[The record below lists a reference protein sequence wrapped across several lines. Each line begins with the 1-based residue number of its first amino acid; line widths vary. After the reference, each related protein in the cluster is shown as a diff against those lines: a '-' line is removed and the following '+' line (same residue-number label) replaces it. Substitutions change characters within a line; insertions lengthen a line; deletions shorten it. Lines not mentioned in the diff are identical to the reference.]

1 MDIQLTKTDYSL
13 ACKAVQNL
21 LNGLEITGD
30 CQAEDCKAIIEG
42 VPSAADIVDA
52 VWDAIK

>member
-1 MDIQLTKTDYSL
+1 MKIEMEDYDYQL

-21 LNGLEITGD
+21 LNGLEVIGD
-30 CQAEDCKAIIEG
+30 CGGEDCNAKIAAF
-42 VPSAADIVDA
+42 PSAADIVDA